1 MNNTKWH
8 ELLNDIREKIPDIN
22 LQYKTLFEEESP
34 DVYWELYG
42 DEEIDGMNLAKIE
55 WLRIKHVR
63 TSSDLVYLL

>member
-8 ELLNDIREKIPDIN
+8 ELLNDIREKMPDIN
-22 LQYKTLFEEESP
+22 LQYKTFLEKESS

>member
-1 MNNTKWH
+1 M
-8 ELLNDIREKIPDIN
+8 PDIN
-22 LQYKTLFEEESP
+22 LQYKTFLEKESS